1 MVCASTGNGCTSA
14 HQIPLQEPRSAWQQ
28 SCHNVRLIR
37 CMFQKPRVFTIPPGA
52 PFLPALIEALLAGRI
67 LNGFP
72 GPDAAPT
79 LSEATIYLPT
89 RRAARAFTALFQHH
103 AGGRAQLLPRIV
115 PLGEADEAAEAA
127 GFEDAVLLPPPI
139 APLERR
145 LILTR
150 LIQKWSSE
158 VDRDLLRLSAGVP
171 FMVPATPADAV
182 GLAGDLERL
191 MDALA
196 TEDLPWD
203 DIAAA
208 VETDYSKYF
217 EITLKFLRIAAE
229 AWPKILAERGASD
242 PARRQSALIR
252 AEASR
257 LTRARP
263 LAPMIAAGSTGSLPA
278 TAALL
283 AAVARLPNGAVV
295 LPGLDQN
302 LDESSWNAIGRAVEQ
317 EATEPVHGHPQAM
330 LHQLLTQ
337 HLRCKRSAVQV
348 LGPVDEA
355 GAARSRLLSEALRP
369 ADTTDRW
376 AAMPPAVRHALASQG
391 CEGLKLI
398 DAHDER
404 EEALAVAIA
413 LREVMEMPGR
423 TAALVTPDPSLAARV
438 TAELAR
444 WGVTVDASAGVPLSD
459 DDAGRLARLAADA
472 AALDFHPTRVLAL
485 LAHPGVRLGW
495 PRATVERAAS
505 ALEIGVLRGPAPALG
520 LEGLRAALQD
530 RRSVVDRHTP
540 RPQRRLRDEDWDLA
554 ADLLDRLTVAFAGF
568 TIDGRGEGDLDLVAL
583 AARHRAAMEML
594 SDAGDETDSEGDG
607 PDDGSAEALAA
618 LFDDIALAQTGDVV
632 GRFVDYP
639 AFFKALASE
648 RTLNPPRATHRRIK
662 ILGLLEARLLHVDRV
677 VLGGLD
683 EGVWP
688 PRAQTD
694 AFLNRPMRARVGLSA
709 PERRI
714 GQTAHDFVQA
724 LGTEDVVITRAQ
736 KRDGSPMVPSRFL
749 QRIKAFAGEDVWR
762 DMAGA
767 GERYLRLACALETPE
782 PARALPRP
790 APKPDPALFPRTLSV
805 TEIETLVRDP
815 YSIFARHVLKLD
827 ALAPIAEAP
836 SAAARGTII
845 HDILGNFAKDH
856 PDTLPLHA
864 LENLIQRGEN
874 AFGDI
879 KDNFPELY
887 AEWWPRFERLAAAF
901 VVWEEARRADL
912 ANVHAERSGALPIAL
927 PDGSTFML
935 RARADRI
942 EARRDG
948 RFAIIDFKTGAP
960 PGVKEVFAGFSPQLT
975 LEAAMLMQGAFKD
988 IPASGE
994 TPELIYVH
1002 TSGGR
1007 KPLKPREIE
1016 ILPGDTRSVADIVDE
1031 HRQRLTELVGRYV
1044 SGDAVYLSRPY
1055 PKYAKRFSDYDHL
1068 ARVKEWSLASTESDE
1083 G

>member
-1 MVCASTGNGCTSA
+1 
-14 HQIPLQEPRSAWQQ
+14 
-28 SCHNVRLIR
+28 
-37 CMFQKPRVFTIPPGA
+37 MFQKPRVFTIPPGA

-257 LTRARP
+257 LTRERP

-302 LDESSWNAIGRAVEQ
+302 LDESSWNAIGRAVGQ

-391 CEGLKLI
+391 FEGLKLI

-423 TAALVTPDPSLAARV
+423 TAALVTPDRSLAARV

-444 WGVTVDASAGVPLSD
+444 WGVTVDDSAGVPLSD

-505 ALEIGVLRGPAPALG
+505 ALEIGVLRGPAPGPG

-618 LFDDIALAQTGDVV
+618 LFDDIALSQTGDVV

-688 PRAQTD
+688 PRTQID
-694 AFLNRPMRARVGLSA
+694 AFLNRPMRARVGLSP

-724 LGTEDVVITRAQ
+724 LSVHDAVLSRAQ
-736 KRDGSPMVPSRFL
+736 KRDGAPTVPSRFL
-749 QRIKAFAGEDVWR
+749 QRLRAFAGEPIW
-762 DMAGA
+762 AGVAA
-767 GERYLRLACALETPE
+767 GGARYLTLARALETPK
-782 PARALPRP
+782 PAPPLKRP
-790 APKPDPALFPRTLSV
+790 APKPDPALFPRSLSV
-805 TEIETLVRDP
+805 TEVETLVRDP
-815 YSIFARHVLKLD
+815 YAIYARHVLKLD
-827 ALAPIAEAP
+827 SLDPIAALP
-836 SAAARGTII
+836 SVAERGTMI
-845 HDILGNFAKDH
+845 HDILGGFAADH
-856 PDTLPLHA
+856 PDALPPDA
-864 LENLIQRGEN
+864 YADLIQRGQD
-874 AFGDI
+874 AFGPI
-879 KDNFPELY
+879 KDAYPELY
-887 AEWWPRFERLAAAF
+887 AAWWPRFERLAAAF
-901 VVWEEARRADL
+901 AAWEETRRRDL
-912 ANVHAERSGALPIAL
+912 SAVHPECSGRLQIPLPN
-927 PDGSTFML
+927 GGTFSL

-948 RFAIIDFKTGAP
+948 GFAILDFKTGTP
-960 PGVKEVFAGFSPQLT
+960 PSVKEVFAGFAPQLT
-975 LEAAMLMQGAFKD
+975 LEAAMLLRGGFMGLPK
-988 IPASGE
+988 ASE
-994 TPELIYVH
+994 PPDLLYVH

-1007 KPLKPREIE
+1007 KPLNSDPMKPPR
-1016 ILPGDTRSVADIVDE
+1016 GDPRSVADVIEE
-1031 HRQRLTELVGRYV
+1031 HRLKLERLVARYV
-1044 SGDAVYLSRPY
+1044 SGEIGYVSRPF
-1055 PKYAKRFSDYDHL
+1055 PKFAKRFGAYDHL
-1068 ARVKEWSLASTESDE
+1068 ARVKEWSLASTGAGEDGS
-1083 G
+1083 